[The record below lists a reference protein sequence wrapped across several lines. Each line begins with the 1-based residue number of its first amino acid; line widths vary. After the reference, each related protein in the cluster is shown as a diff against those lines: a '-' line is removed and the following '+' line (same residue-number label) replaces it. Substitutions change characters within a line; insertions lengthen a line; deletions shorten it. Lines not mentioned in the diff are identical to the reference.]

1 VWWRN
6 RVEEPPTP
14 VADLLLP
21 YGVARLIGLVGVVA
35 AVACLLLFLLPGLG
49 IDIWPWMLTPLTARV
64 MGAIFALATVGIAA
78 FRYRRWSGMQILL
91 QVEGLMLVLIAVA
104 LVRARDDFAA
114 SRPRQAAAVGET
126 RAGRRAVQ
134 QGDALAPGVGALHAC
149 TDHNRSPKTRLPR
162 SSEGDVPT
170 ALGVGAGWG
179 LLSWASGSK
188 FRGSQWVAGIGVGLR

>member
-21 YGVARLIGLVGVVA
+21 NGVARLIGLVGVVA

-49 IDIWPWMLTPLTARV
+49 IDIWPGMLTPLTARV

-114 SRPRQAAAVGET
+114 SRPLTWLFTVGLCGA
-126 RAGRRAVQ
+126 RGGFGRSSMCACSGGRFAPGRRCR
-134 QGDALAPGVGALHAC
+134 GDACGAPSRATG
-149 TDHNRSPKTRLPR
+149 
-162 SSEGDVPT
+162 
-170 ALGVGAGWG
+170 
-179 LLSWASGSK
+179 
-188 FRGSQWVAGIGVGLR
+188 